1 MRRPQRRSEEAHLPV
16 ALVPAEQGIR
26 SYACV
31 PPRRRRPLYPAFV
44 IAPHTVSRH
53 PHTKPLS
60 TNTAQ
65 AAHAAPDERTAQ
77 LCAPAAASMGAPGA
91 QRLGR
96 HHCLW
101 LLARLLARLDSELP
115 FIPLQHRQ
123 GPGPLYPTHC
133 SGRLGVQGRAAGE
146 FNFSCQAPPTAS
158 GRVRHLRQL
167 AEQHVAATG
176 DCLVGPAGWHDG
188 DAGSARAAVG
198 AAAVHC
204 WRLPWTAAVQAGTHV
219 PCVIFYRLLSQWC
232 ASSCSTC
239 WLFLQ
244 VCLQWFTDAGVWL
257 GGQCGELAE
266 QAVGVAKAAAR
277 CGPGCRRQRAWLSTA
292 ERRHGK

>member
-1 MRRPQRRSEEAHLPV
+1 
-16 ALVPAEQGIR
+16 
-26 SYACV
+26 
-31 PPRRRRPLYPAFV
+31 
-44 IAPHTVSRH
+44 
-53 PHTKPLS
+53 
-60 TNTAQ
+60 
-65 AAHAAPDERTAQ
+65 
-77 LCAPAAASMGAPGA
+77 MGAPGA

-204 WRLPWTAAVQAGTHV
+204 GRLPWTAAVQAGTHV

-244 VCLQWFTDAGVWL
+244 ICLQWFTDAGVWL
-257 GGQCGELAE
+257 GCGELAE
-266 QAVGVAKAAAR
+266 QAVDVAEAAAR

-292 ERRHGK
+292 ECRHGK